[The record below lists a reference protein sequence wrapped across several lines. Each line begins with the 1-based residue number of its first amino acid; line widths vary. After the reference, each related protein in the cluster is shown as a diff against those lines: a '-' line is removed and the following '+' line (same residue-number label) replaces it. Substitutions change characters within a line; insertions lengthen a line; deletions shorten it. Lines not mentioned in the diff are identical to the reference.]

1 MSESHPILRGWEK
14 SAMNFRNIDFSS
26 SAVIIGLAVVVALIA
41 VVIVVAVEMKKKRTA
56 RLRDQFGAEYDVA
69 VTEAGSRKRAEEALN
84 ARVKRMHDLKIR
96 DLTVAEQDRYVSEWS
111 TVQSRFID
119 HPRGAVTEAD
129 ELVNSLL
136 ITRGYPTGGFEQRAS
151 DISVHH
157 SDLVGPYRLAN
168 SITVRAGRNE
178 ATTEEM
184 RSAMIQYRTLFDAL
198 LGTTVSATAPQT
210 TSVAQRIVA

>member
-1 MSESHPILRGWEK
+1 
-14 SAMNFRNIDFSS
+14 MNFRNIDFSS
-26 SAVIIGLAVVVALIA
+26 SAVIIGLAVVVALVA

-56 RLRDQFGAEYDVA
+56 RLREQFGPEYDVA
-69 VTEAGSRKRAEEALN
+69 VAQASSRKQAEEALH

-136 ITRGYPTGGFEQRAS
+136 VTRGYPTGGFEQRAA

-157 SDLVGPYRLAN
+157 STLVGPYRLAN

-198 LGTTVSATAPQT
+198 LGTTAATTVPQT
-210 TSVAQRIVA
+210 NSVAQRIVA